1 VVFCCRQIVF
11 QRMSARP
18 QLLLLISHAFS
29 AWGDRMWSFV
39 VGLYLVELTPN
50 SLRLTAIYGLAV
62 SFTMVLFGSTI
73 GHLVDSYPRLKVVR
87 IALVIQNLLVCLS
100 ALAIVFILFNKPGHI
115 FVLRLCEAAIIILG
129 SASNLASR
137 TSTIAVERDWVVVV
151 AADDLDFLAGINS
164 KMRRIDLVC
173 AILAPVAVGFIMTLG
188 SNLAGIIF
196 ICAWNVI
203 SFFIEYNLLMLV
215 YRAVPLLAVKHSAA
229 EAAKG
234 SVESLYDEDEFS
246 NIIKEDE
253 ANLIERY
260 EESSYCQKLL
270 SRVQNFW
277 IGWRIYF
284 KQPIALAGTSL
295 ACLYLTVLGFSS
307 VSTGYVY
314 TQNISG
320 AILSI
325 CYGLGSLF
333 GVIGTFLF
341 PRVRKRFGLART
353 GLISFFMQWSM
364 LALCAISIWTPGS
377 PSDLYPKHIHSW
389 QRSSSTPSTISAI
402 NTSSNPHDA
411 SIVNHFLPIM
421 TANFTTPLPK
431 RPVEKF
437 SYISISLLLSGL
449 ILSRAGLWMTDL
461 TVTQFLQENVAER
474 ERGIVSGTQ
483 SSFNAVLDM
492 GHYVLAI
499 VMPSPNQFGTLTLI
513 SFAAVTFGYFI
524 YILFVCLKAKKL
536 FLQSRDI
543 ISMSSDDCIRSYN
556 TSNDDQEPERLA
568 AVDDEEEETLREP
581 TPSGQNDP
589 NGSI

>member
-1 VVFCCRQIVF
+1 
-11 QRMSARP
+11 
-18 QLLLLISHAFS
+18 
-29 AWGDRMWSFV
+29 
-39 VGLYLVELTPN
+39 
-50 SLRLTAIYGLAV
+50 
-62 SFTMVLFGSTI
+62 
-73 GHLVDSYPRLKVVR
+73 
-87 IALVIQNLLVCLS
+87 
-100 ALAIVFILFNKPGHI
+100 
-115 FVLRLCEAAIIILG
+115 
-129 SASNLASR
+129 
-137 TSTIAVERDWVVVV
+137 
-151 AADDLDFLAGINS
+151 
-164 KMRRIDLVC
+164 MRRIDLVC
-173 AILAPVAVGFIMTLG
+173 AILAPLAVGFIMTLG

-196 ICAWNVI
+196 ICAWNII

-215 YRAVPLLAVKHSAA
+215 YRAVPRLAVKLSAA

-234 SVESLYDEDEFS
+234 SVASLNKSDEFS
-246 NIIKEDE
+246 NIVREDD
-253 ANLIERY
+253 ANLLERY
-260 EESSYCQKLL
+260 EESGYCQKAL
-270 SRVQNFW
+270 SRVRNFW
-277 IGWRIYF
+277 IGWHIYF
-284 KQPIALAGTSL
+284 KQPVALAGTSL

-307 VSTGYVY
+307 VSTGYIY

-325 CYGLGSLF
+325 CYGLGSVF
-333 GVIGTFLF
+333 GVVGTLLF

-364 LALCAISIWTPGS
+364 IALCAISIWTPGS
-377 PSDLYPKHIHSW
+377 PSDLYPKHIHTW
-389 QRSSSTPSTISAI
+389 QKSSSTPSKVPAII

-411 SIVNHFLPIM
+411 GIVSQLLPIM
-421 TANFTTPLPK
+421 TANFTSPLPK

-449 ILSRAGLWMTDL
+449 ILSRTGLWMTDL

-492 GHYVLAI
+492 AHYVLAI

-524 YILFVCLKAKKL
+524 YILFVCLKSKKL

-543 ISMSSDDCIRSYN
+543 ISVSSADCIRSYS
-556 TSNDDQEPERLA
+556 SNDDQERERLT
-568 AVDDEEEETLREP
+568 AVDDEEEETFQEP

-589 NGSI
+589 DSSV